1 MSSGNDAAT
10 ALLKTSGSS
19 SPSKGISYGRGVL
32 DYKELAEVRGAAEA
46 ILELVLNSSV
56 LLNKRNPR
64 LDAHLIDGGRA
75 LVPQGPTGER
85 PVSHDGQPF
94 RRPEAGRAHG

>member
-1 MSSGNDAAT
+1 MSSGNDTAT
-10 ALLKTSGSS
+10 ALTEDEREQFAKQGYFVRAGL
-19 SPSKGISYGRGVL
+19 L
-32 DYKELAEVRGAAEA
+32 DYKELAEVRRAAEA

-75 LVPQGPTGER
+75 LGPQGPTGER
-85 PVSHDGQPF
+85 PVSHDGQPLE
-94 RRPEAGRAHG
+94 RPEAGRAHV